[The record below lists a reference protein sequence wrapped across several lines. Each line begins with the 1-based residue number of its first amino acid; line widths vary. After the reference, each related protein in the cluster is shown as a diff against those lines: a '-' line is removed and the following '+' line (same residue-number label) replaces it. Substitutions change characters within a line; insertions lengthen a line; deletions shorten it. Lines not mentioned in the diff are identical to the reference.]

1 MTDAFRN
8 TQLIVHHDANCLADK
23 FSPSIRNITGDSS
36 SSLLFLKYTYRHQGV
51 SQRQRR
57 VPKAVCALLP
67 KRCTSVH
74 YNNVVLREKS
84 QACFRL
90 RAAVHVV
97 TMLRILA
104 GVLCLLLVHAAEEE
118 VTEARLLVQK
128 RILNK
133 FLVEGKDIIVDYN
146 IYNVGGSAALDIKLS
161 DNSFNPAY
169 FEVTSGLLS
178 FKLNRLAPGSNV
190 THTVVIR
197 PLTFGY
203 FNFTSADVSYRT
215 SEDSQELQ
223 FAHTAEPGQGGIM
236 PVRDFDRKF
245 SPHVTDWLAFA
256 IMTLPSLGIPFVLW
270 FNSKSKYENIVKQ
283 FKKH

>member
-1 MTDAFRN
+1 MIGGFSNTAGNYEPNASSFR
-8 TQLIVHHDANCLADK
+8 
-23 FSPSIRNITGDSS
+23 S
-36 SSLLFLKYTYRHQGV
+36 
-51 SQRQRR
+51 
-57 VPKAVCALLP
+57 
-67 KRCTSVH
+67 
-74 YNNVVLREKS
+74 
-84 QACFRL
+84 

-215 SEDSQELQ
+215 SEDSQEVQ
-223 FAHTAEPGQGGIM
+223 FAHTAEPGQGGVM

>member
-1 MTDAFRN
+1 
-8 TQLIVHHDANCLADK
+8 
-23 FSPSIRNITGDSS
+23 
-36 SSLLFLKYTYRHQGV
+36 
-51 SQRQRR
+51 
-57 VPKAVCALLP
+57 
-67 KRCTSVH
+67 
-74 YNNVVLREKS
+74 
-84 QACFRL
+84 
-90 RAAVHVV
+90 
-97 TMLRILA
+97 MLRFLA
-104 GVLCLLLVHAAEEE
+104 GFLCLLLAHAAEEE

-146 IYNVGGSAALDIKLS
+146 IYNVGGSAALDIKVT
-161 DNSFNPAY
+161 DESFHPAY
-169 FEVTSGLLS
+169 FELTSGILN
-178 FKLNRLAPGSNV
+178 FKLNRLAPGSNF

-197 PLTFGY
+197 PLTSGF

-215 SEDSQELQ
+215 SEDSQEIQ
-223 FAHTAEPGQGGIM
+223 FAHSAEPGQGGIM

-270 FNSKSKYENIVKQ
+270 YSSKSKYEAILKQ

>member
-1 MTDAFRN
+1 MCWKMKTFRPS
-8 TQLIVHHDANCLADK
+8 LKSRYVSAPCG
-23 FSPSIRNITGDSS
+23 SPVARKCSGQ
-36 SSLLFLKYTYRHQGV
+36 SL
-51 SQRQRR
+51 
-57 VPKAVCALLP
+57 
-67 KRCTSVH
+67 
-74 YNNVVLREKS
+74 
-84 QACFRL
+84 
-90 RAAVHVV
+90 
-97 TMLRILA
+97 MLRIFA
-104 GVLCLLLVHAAEEE
+104 GILCLLLVHAAEEE

-146 IYNVGGSAALDIKLS
+146 IYNVGGSAALDIKVS

-215 SEDSQELQ
+215 SEDSQEIQ

-270 FNSKSKYENIVKQ
+270 FNSKSKYEAIVKQ